1 MTLRLLLL
9 SILSTPLLRSER
21 VERGVGGRSLPV
33 AVVPS
38 MNGKGA
44 PRGRTPKWSTP
55 KCYIMKGAL
64 RRRLSRGETSPSTS
78 KLNERVVTP
87 LSSEQCRGDETKRNE
102 RYEARIRN
110 VCEELRRMTDREDKM
125 KHLMEHLVKENTNG
139 WAVSFG
145 EPVVRKSF
153 TLRGKSKRGSA
164 GRNCFVNEVRAGV
177 SYRYVERCNSN
188 LFLGVDVVEAGK
200 EAICNASGDASCPPT
215 EQAAPP
221 SGHSLDGPHWRS
233 ILGGKKFWITVD
245 GFSDNIVL
253 RCFLRVL
260 LEGLKDLDLER
271 FLSMGFEGVVSEL
284 SSLYTIHVNGERIVG
299 HVLRRVERSLGR
311 LRGGAANGGVAN
323 GGAANGGAANGGLA
337 NHVMSN
343 HLIGRRPPRRNMRIQ
358 QYPRVAHMLSGGVD
372 SLMALRLLERKK
384 FYVHNFYLHFA
395 HQDCSKS
402 DLQYVKQICS
412 KRKNLFIVNVN
423 EEYTEQVLIPMLR
436 SYSEGQIPNADIL
449 CNEKVKYH
457 LLMRTMRKLC
467 RERGG
472 GWNYSYVST
481 GHYAMI
487 STNDEANANRLFNG
501 NFPYVGDELDGEIPR
516 RGPRKRYKLIVGRD
530 ERKDQT
536 FFLSSF
542 SEKQLSK
549 FLFPLCLR
557 RKSDVKRIMERRAAG
572 QYNRRE
578 TRGLCLYGRV
588 DMHSLLG
595 LYLGGAAVEP
605 AGGQPEGGRDSVER
619 GKDSVERGKDS
630 VERESDPIEGGS
642 DPTEAALP
650 IKAAT
655 PANPAYPAYPN
666 SAARR
671 LQWAKDQLH
680 SPEFRAFREK
690 HLPSFNLRF
699 KNYIISVEDGTVM
712 DTNEGVHLYAIG
724 QKKYITNHLHQ
735 LYNSKGKGRG
745 RGRGGA
751 CEKNVTSSCQ
761 WTVVYKKMLRRAS
774 GNVKENFI
782 YVSRDYESG
791 LFRQLRGRCRLGA
804 FRWVASAPPSHL
816 GEAEAEKRQTVPL
829 AVQPAMPL
837 TMPLTMPPI
846 GRPICVKVRNSEE
859 IKEAQ
864 IALDDAGQTAYL
876 TLRQKDIGL
885 SPGQI
890 VTFYLPFIV
899 KRSGR
904 AKYLYSLRRRK
915 GEEAP
920 PFFHCLGSARITNQ
934 YLNRGLYRRLM
945 EIHRRNSL
953 PLWGRD
959 ARVD

>member
-1 MTLRLLLL
+1 
-9 SILSTPLLRSER
+9 
-21 VERGVGGRSLPV
+21 
-33 AVVPS
+33 
-38 MNGKGA
+38 
-44 PRGRTPKWSTP
+44 
-55 KCYIMKGAL
+55 MKGAL

-78 KLNERVVTP
+78 KLNERAVTP

-284 SSLYTIHVNGERIVG
+284 SSLYTIH
-299 HVLRRVERSLGR
+299 
-311 LRGGAANGGVAN
+311 
-323 GGAANGGAANGGLA
+323 
-337 NHVMSN
+337 
-343 HLIGRRPPRRNMRIQ
+343 

-666 SAARR
+666 LAARR

-735 LYNSKGKGRG
+735 LYNSKGK
-745 RGRGGA
+745 GRGGA

-837 TMPLTMPPI
+837 TMPLTVPPI

-864 IALDDAGQTAYL
+864 IALDDAEQTAYL

>member
-1 MTLRLLLL
+1 
-9 SILSTPLLRSER
+9 
-21 VERGVGGRSLPV
+21 
-33 AVVPS
+33 
-38 MNGKGA
+38 
-44 PRGRTPKWSTP
+44 
-55 KCYIMKGAL
+55 MKGAL

-78 KLNERVVTP
+78 KLNERAVTP

-284 SSLYTIHVNGERIVG
+284 SSLYTIH
-299 HVLRRVERSLGR
+299 
-311 LRGGAANGGVAN
+311 
-323 GGAANGGAANGGLA
+323 
-337 NHVMSN
+337 
-343 HLIGRRPPRRNMRIQ
+343 

-837 TMPLTMPPI
+837 TMPLTVPPI

>member
-1 MTLRLLLL
+1 
-9 SILSTPLLRSER
+9 
-21 VERGVGGRSLPV
+21 
-33 AVVPS
+33 
-38 MNGKGA
+38 
-44 PRGRTPKWSTP
+44 
-55 KCYIMKGAL
+55 MKGAL

-78 KLNERVVTP
+78 KLNERAVTP

-284 SSLYTIHVNGERIVG
+284 SSLYTIH
-299 HVLRRVERSLGR
+299 
-311 LRGGAANGGVAN
+311 
-323 GGAANGGAANGGLA
+323 
-337 NHVMSN
+337 
-343 HLIGRRPPRRNMRIQ
+343 

-619 GKDSVERGKDS
+619 GKDSVER
-630 VERESDPIEGGS
+630 ESDPIEGGS

-837 TMPLTMPPI
+837 TMPLTVPPI